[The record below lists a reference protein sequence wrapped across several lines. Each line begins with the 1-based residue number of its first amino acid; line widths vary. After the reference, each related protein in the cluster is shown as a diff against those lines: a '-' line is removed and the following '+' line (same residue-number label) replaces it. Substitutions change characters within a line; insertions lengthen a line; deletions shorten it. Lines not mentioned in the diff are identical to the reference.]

1 MSRFSSMC
9 LPLQLELG
17 DGDLGDAAVG
27 EEEDAGPQGSIA
39 THLRRP
45 SPPPPWIWRAR
56 ELALE
61 TDARRSCAPA
71 TAARTSGEQSSAAP
85 LPLSAP
91 ASAPRRCRSP
101 LAAAAVG

>member
-71 TAARTSGEQSSAAP
+71 TAAHTSGEHSPAASPRPQECAASLSPSPFARLPP
-85 LPLSAP
+85 L
-91 ASAPRRCRSP
+91 
-101 LAAAAVG
+101 G

>member
-45 SPPPPWIWRAR
+45 SPPPPWIWQ
-56 ELALE
+56 
-61 TDARRSCAPA
+61 P
-71 TAARTSGEQSSAAP
+71 P
-85 LPLSAP
+85 
-91 ASAPRRCRSP
+91 
-101 LAAAAVG
+101 